1 MGWTLTTTMWRDR
14 NPVTGQARVTG
25 TPERPGLSAS
35 FNDRDGRPLVF
46 QLNGARKWREAMGA
60 LGFYETLDH
69 AGFGDLGVAIAS
81 DEKRAILLRQLD
93 DLFATGTRDD
103 WVARLRGADIVS
115 APINTLLEASNDP
128 DVLAN
133 GYVTEVAYPTH
144 GKKLKV
150 HGSPWHFSETPAKA
164 GRAPT
169 LGEHNESVL
178 SELGYTALQI
188 NDFKDRKII

>member
-1 MGWTLTTTMWRDR
+1 MLPEGNYSPATTCFQAVLTGRL
-14 NPVTGQARVTG
+14 PPIGI
-25 TPERPGLSAS
+25 SAS

-46 QLNGARKWREAMGA
+46 QLNGARKWREAMTA

-81 DEKRAILLRQLD
+81 DEKRAILLRLLD

-103 WVARLRGADIVS
+103 WVASLRGADIVS

-133 GYVTEVAYPTH
+133 GYVTEVDYPAH
-144 GKKLKV
+144 GKRLKV
-150 HGSPWHFSETPAKA
+150 HGSPWQFSETPAKI
-164 GRAPT
+164 GVAPG
-169 LGEHNESVL
+169 LGEHNDEVL
-178 SELGYTALQI
+178 GDLGYSAAQMA
-188 NDFKDRKII
+188 DFKSRKGI